1 MIVPIIFTFD
11 PLLENLSQS
20 WFFYKGLTISKKSNC
35 PIIAQECYFN
45 CFDKQKA
52 LFPHFFT
59 EDYASTFG
67 YNIPT
72 EQDIASVYSIVIPS
86 DIEKRRIEESGSQS
100 DAYVDSFVNA
110 WPELEEY
117 ICNEVQ
123 KYEKTHDKIRGFMC
137 LTHLEF
143 VQNIADKLGKPVF
156 YFEWSTFR
164 YSVYRNAAYFDLNKS
179 YRNYYDRYLTFLNEL
194 KMNKLPILTRKEIL
208 ALFLRDEYLDYLNK
222 SFSEDIYEVGIAGT
236 YNNIV
241 ESRAYTNYDILEE
254 VNRAKSKFVDGAV
267 VARYHPGD
275 PLKAKLNCENYQE
288 GVLLDFIFKCRRI
301 MSINSNTEYEAM
313 LCGKPVYDES
323 GYTRYAGFVNDNLND
338 LADKVVDLEAVNF
351 LAFAVFV
358 PFELINC
365 KEYLE
370 YRLTFPS
377 DIELYMYHLK
387 YYLKCFGMEESVFE
401 GDKAGIYD
409 AILEARKIPIRGK
422 NDMVII
428 DNVDCNSEVFR
439 LINEKKQLIIHND
452 ELKKELEE
460 CRRLIDECKADKL
473 RIEDEIERINNSRS
487 MKVVKVLR
495 KLKNII
501 K

>member
-11 PLLENLSQS
+11 PLLGNLSQS

-179 YRNYYDRYLTFLNEL
+179 YRN
-194 KMNKLPILTRKEIL
+194 
-208 ALFLRDEYLDYLNK
+208 
-222 SFSEDIYEVGIAGT
+222 
-236 YNNIV
+236 
-241 ESRAYTNYDILEE
+241 
-254 VNRAKSKFVDGAV
+254 
-267 VARYHPGD
+267 
-275 PLKAKLNCENYQE
+275 
-288 GVLLDFIFKCRRI
+288 
-301 MSINSNTEYEAM
+301 
-313 LCGKPVYDES
+313 
-323 GYTRYAGFVNDNLND
+323 
-338 LADKVVDLEAVNF
+338 
-351 LAFAVFV
+351 
-358 PFELINC
+358 
-365 KEYLE
+365 
-370 YRLTFPS
+370 
-377 DIELYMYHLK
+377 
-387 YYLKCFGMEESVFE
+387 
-401 GDKAGIYD
+401 
-409 AILEARKIPIRGK
+409 
-422 NDMVII
+422 
-428 DNVDCNSEVFR
+428 
-439 LINEKKQLIIHND
+439 
-452 ELKKELEE
+452 
-460 CRRLIDECKADKL
+460 
-473 RIEDEIERINNSRS
+473 
-487 MKVVKVLR
+487 
-495 KLKNII
+495 
-501 K
+501 